1 MLIHVISLGCD
12 KNRTD
17 TETILGLL
25 DSAGH
30 IFTDDPK
37 EAELIIINTCCFI
50 GDAKEESIQTI
61 IEAGKIKEDP
71 DSPCRFIIVCG
82 CLAQRYYYEME
93 KELPEA
99 DAVLGTTAYD
109 RILEAVSALE
119 ASGGRPKYYQ
129 DIQSLDRL
137 PQVNDRLVSTGGHY
151 AYLKI
156 SEGCNKRC
164 SYCVI
169 PNVRGN
175 YRSYPKEFLISQARK
190 MAEGGV
196 KELILVAQETDL
208 YGIDLYGKKSLA
220 ELLRELNGIEGL
232 VWIRV
237 LYCYPEEIDDELIDA
252 IAECEKVVHYLDIPI
267 QHASDE
273 ILSAMGRK
281 TTVRGIEQ
289 CIKKLRKR
297 IPDIVLRTTL
307 MTGFPGETRKQFGE
321 LQEFIKKMKFDR
333 LGVFPYSR
341 EDNTPAFDMPH
352 QVPENVARKRADILM
367 KEQKQISSELMQRY
381 IGKNVKVFVVG
392 YMPDMDIYIGRTAA
406 DIPDVDGN
414 IFFTSDTPLV
424 SGEFVDCRVTE
435 ANDYDLI
442 GECHESAE

>member
-1 MLIHVISLGCD
+1 
-12 KNRTD
+12 
-17 TETILGLL
+17 
-25 DSAGH
+25 
-30 IFTDDPK
+30 
-37 EAELIIINTCCFI
+37 
-50 GDAKEESIQTI
+50 
-61 IEAGKIKEDP
+61 
-71 DSPCRFIIVCG
+71 
-82 CLAQRYYYEME
+82 
-93 KELPEA
+93 
-99 DAVLGTTAYD
+99 
-109 RILEAVSALE
+109 
-119 ASGGRPKYYQ
+119 
-129 DIQSLDRL
+129 
-137 PQVNDRLVSTGGHY
+137 
-151 AYLKI
+151 
-156 SEGCNKRC
+156 
-164 SYCVI
+164 
-169 PNVRGN
+169 
-175 YRSYPKEFLISQARK
+175 

-281 TTVRGIEQ
+281 TTVKGIEQ